1 MSAGPLRRIIGILGL
16 LALAPV
22 AIGLAAGTL
31 AAGDAALRGV
41 AVGAAFVGVGRIA
54 SAVVAATARRV
65 EADISAPEDVDE
77 FDGVASTT

>member
-31 AAGDAALRGV
+31 AAADAALRAV
-41 AVGAAFVGVGRIA
+41 AVGIVFVGVGRLA
-54 SAVVAATARRV
+54 TAVVAATARRV
-65 EADISAPEDVDE
+65 EADIRVVAETDE
-77 FDGVASTT
+77 LVT